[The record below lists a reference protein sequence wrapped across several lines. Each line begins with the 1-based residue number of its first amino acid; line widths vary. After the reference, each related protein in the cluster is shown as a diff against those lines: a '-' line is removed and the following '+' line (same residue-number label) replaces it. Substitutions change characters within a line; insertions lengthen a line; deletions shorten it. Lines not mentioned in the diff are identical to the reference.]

1 MLDLH
6 RLHSSHLETIQE
18 VSQCSSEDYRLSSF
32 SFTDNSKQRF
42 SETLMYS
49 DTLDPPIEEEEEDQ
63 VTASRYD
70 GDELPRTT
78 TLVDKPFIEG
88 RTDVQLSDISEVFL
102 PQENEDSA
110 DTSNS
115 DSNLS
120 SSSSVADIL
129 ALDMVILGRLFCTLW
144 REPHQLIH
152 IFKEDYSILSDKIA
166 YQPKH
171 NSQTSENLKSG
182 LTVALLEDSRTSSDR
197 PPLEINTMNHSS
209 TNYVDAG
216 VLEDEVKRLQDVTD
230 LMEQEMAELED
241 INYTLSAKIVE
252 LKNELKRVSFEKEV
266 LLEQNRLLSS
276 AVVRGGA

>member
-1 MLDLH
+1 MLEDLN
-6 RLHSSHLETIQE
+6 RYHSSHLETIQE

-32 SFTDNSKQRF
+32 SFTDHSKQRY

-49 DTLDPPIEEEEEDQ
+49 ETLDPPLEEDEDEIMG
-63 VTASRYD
+63 SRYD
-70 GDELPRTT
+70 DDELPNTT
-78 TLVDKPFIEG
+78 AQGDKPFIEG
-88 RTDVQLSDISEVFL
+88 RTDVEPSDMLEVFVSR
-102 PQENEDSA
+102 ENEESTD
-110 DTSNS
+110 NS

-120 SSSSVADIL
+120 SSSTSVADIF

-152 IFKEDYSILSDKIA
+152 IFKEDYSILSDKIV

-171 NSQTSENLKSG
+171 TTQQPSENLKAG
-182 LTVALLEDSRTSSDR
+182 LALLEDSAASDH
-197 PPLEINTMNHSS
+197 PPMEINTANR
-209 TNYVDAG
+209 TTINYLDAE
-216 VLEDEVKRLQDVTD
+216 VLEEEVKRLQDVTD

-252 LKNELKRVSFEKEV
+252 LKNELKRVTFEKDV